1 MAKREQPKILTKKHL
16 ARVERERRQNRWIVI
31 SASIIL
37 LSVVGLVGY
46 GVLDQT
52 VLQKNKP
59 VIKVGED
66 NITVKEFQKQVSFAR
81 AQKIMQYNFYYQ
93 LSQSFGAEQFSQTL
107 TQLKDA
113 LDNPQTVGSEVM
125 DNLENDL
132 LIRQE
137 AAKRGITVTA
147 DEVEQKMREMYGFY
161 PEGTPT

>member
-59 VIKVGED
+59 VIKEIG
-66 NITVKEFQKQVSFAR
+66 R
-81 AQKIMQYNFYYQ
+81 AH
-93 LSQSFGAEQFSQTL
+93 
-107 TQLKDA
+107 
-113 LDNPQTVGSEVM
+113 V
-125 DNLENDL
+125 
-132 LIRQE
+132 
-137 AAKRGITVTA
+137 
-147 DEVEQKMREMYGFY
+147 
-161 PEGTPT
+161 